1 MELIKGKHLLG
12 KSGSSIQ
19 QGITTDQMQD
29 EINYLTAIGIM
40 DALSGNEAIR
50 SNKVAEIQATINCM
64 G

>member
-19 QGITTDQMQD
+19 QGITTYQMQD

-40 DALSGNEAIR
+40 DALSGNEA
-50 SNKVAEIQATINCM
+50 M
-64 G
+64 